1 VVRVRAPGALRDDL
15 TVHEAIIRSG
25 RRRLR
30 LVTAAGLALLTLTMA
45 AIVFPVAWVMGAV
58 SNAAGTDLGYGWDLV
73 AWASIVSGVMG
84 VAVALI
90 VFTWSLL
97 QSEARVLEFVR
108 AWPGPRASPTRPPR
122 MPPDALE
129 SPERILD
136 ALVLAAGVHKPGVA
150 VVIDDAPN
158 CLTVGRKPETAWIV
172 VTTGLLDA
180 LSYRELEAVLA
191 YELGRVVELEVS
203 LDTVVYALTGQTFQ
217 LWAAAFA
224 DLDEVSVILMPLGLI
239 AMPFVVTAALLRA
252 AVLRNRAKFAD
263 GLAVRYCRNPVAL
276 VKALR
281 AILDDPHEVRRG
293 DPANA
298 HLWLEYPHTRA
309 SRWLLRTHR
318 ILPKR
323 VRRLERLAGLR

>member
-1 VVRVRAPGALRDDL
+1 
-15 TVHEAIIRSG
+15 VHEAIIRSA
-25 RRRLR
+25 RRRLW
-30 LVTAAGLALLTLTMA
+30 LVSAAGLVVLSLTMA
-45 AIVFPVAWVMGAV
+45 AIVFPVAWVMGALA
-58 SNAAGTDLGYGWDLV
+58 NPAGARLGYGWGLV
-73 AWASIVSGVMG
+73 AWSLEISGVLG
-84 VAVALI
+84 VVVATG
-90 VFTWSLL
+90 VFVWSLFH
-97 QSEARVLEFVR
+97 SEGRVLEFVR
-108 AWPGPRASPTRPPR
+108 AWPGPRAGPNPPPR
-122 MPPDALE
+122 LPPDALQTA
-129 SPERILD
+129 ERILEGI
-136 ALVLAAGVHKPGVA
+136 VLAAGVHKPGVA

-172 VTTGLLDA
+172 VTTGLLDS

-203 LDTVVYALTGQTFQ
+203 LDTAVYALTGQTFQ

-224 DLDEVSVILMPLGLI
+224 DLDDVSFILMPFAVL
-239 AMPFVVTAALLRA
+239 ATPFVLTAGLLRA
-252 AVLRNRAKFAD
+252 AVLRSRAKFSD

-281 AILDDPHEVRRG
+281 SVLDNPHEVRRG
-293 DPANA
+293 DPGNA

-318 ILPKR
+318 ILPRR

>member
-1 VVRVRAPGALRDDL
+1 VTRDDRG
-15 TVHEAIIRSG
+15 VHEAIIHSA
-25 RRRLR
+25 RRRLWI
-30 LVTAAGLALLTLTMA
+30 VTAAGLMLLTLTMA
-45 AIVFPVAWVMGAV
+45 AIVFPVALVMGAL
-58 SNAAGTDLGYGWDLV
+58 SNPAGTHLGYGWGLV
-73 AWASIVSGVMG
+73 AWALTLSGIIGVV
-84 VAVALI
+84 VAVG
-90 VFTWSLL
+90 VFTWTLFHV
-97 QSEARVLEFVR
+97 EARVLEFVR
-108 AWPGPRASPTRPPR
+108 AWPGPRAGPNPPPR
-122 MPPDALE
+122 LPLDALE
-129 SPERILD
+129 TPERILE
-136 ALVLAAGVHKPGVA
+136 ALVLAAGVHKPGIA

-172 VTTGLLDA
+172 VTTGLVET

-203 LDTVVYALTGQTFQ
+203 LDTVVYSLTGQTFQ
-217 LWAAAFA
+217 LWAAAGF
-224 DLDEVSVILMPLGLI
+224 DLHHLSFVLVPL
-239 AMPFVVTAALLRA
+239 AMPFVMLAGLLRA
-252 AVLRNRAKFAD
+252 GILRSRAKFSD

-281 AILDDPHEVRRG
+281 RILDDPHEVRRG

-318 ILPKR
+318 ILPRR